1 MKIKLLS
8 LMTVLGLGLS
18 LGACGGGAETT
29 SSISSPSPEMSSPSP
44 TPEMA
49 ADNSANNAEP
59 AGDGH
64 GQGGQVV
71 ETGKYHLELLVAEEP
86 AGLHIDF
93 FIQEGVDHTPVPDA
107 QVVGQLQLPDGTQK
121 TLDFQYSDAD
131 KHYTA
136 YLTDAP
142 AGEYRLV
149 VLSDIRGEKVNGR
162 FTFTP

>member
-1 MKIKLLS
+1 MQVKVLS
-8 LMTVLGLGLS
+8 LITVLGLGLS
-18 LGACGGGAETT
+18 LGACGGQPESTT
-29 SSISSPSPEMSSPSP
+29 SASNSPDATPEATTPSPES
-44 TPEMA
+44 TV
-49 ADNSANNAEP
+49 SASQSQSDH
-59 AGDGH
+59 G
-64 GQGGQVV
+64 GQGGQVI
-71 ETGKYHLELLVAEEP
+71 ETGKYHLELLVAKEP

-93 FIQEGVDHTPVPDA
+93 YLQEGEAHDPVPDA
-107 QVVGQLQLPDGTQK
+107 QVLGQLQLPDGSQK

-149 VLSDIRGEKVNGR
+149 VLTDIRGEKINGR

>member
-1 MKIKLLS
+1 MKIKFLS
-8 LMTVLGLGLS
+8 LITVLGLGLS
-18 LGACGGGAETT
+18 LGACGGDSETT
-29 SSISSPSPEMSSPSP
+29 RSSPSPEISSPSP
-44 TPEMA
+44 TPTMEA
-49 ADNSANNAEP
+49 ADSVANAEP
-59 AGDGH
+59 SDGH
-64 GQGGQVV
+64 AQGGQVV

-107 QVVGQLQLPDGTQK
+107 QVAGQLQLPDGSQK

-136 YLTDAP
+136 YLTNAP

>member
-1 MKIKLLS
+1 MRVKFLS
-8 LMTVLGLGLS
+8 LITVLGLGLS
-18 LGACGGGAETT
+18 IGACGGGSETT
-29 SSISSPSPEMSSPSP
+29 SSSSSPSPEMSSPSP
-44 TPEMA
+44 TPTMEA
-49 ADNSANNAEP
+49 ADSVTNAEP
-59 AGDGH
+59 SDGH

-71 ETGKYHLELLVAEEP
+71 ETGKYHLELLVGQEP

-93 FIQEGVDHTPVPDA
+93 YVQEGLNHDPVPDA
-107 QVVGQLQLPDGTQK
+107 QVVGQLQLPDGGQR

-136 YLTDAP
+136 YLTEAP

-149 VLSDIRGEKVNGR
+149 VLTDIRGEKVNGR

>member
-1 MKIKLLS
+1 MQVKVLS
-8 LMTVLGLGLS
+8 VITILGLGLS
-18 LGACGGGAETT
+18 LGACGGSSDTT
-29 SSISSPSPEMSSPSP
+29 SSALSPASPSPEMSSPSP
-44 TPEMA
+44 EVA
-49 ADNSANNAEP
+49 NSVTNAEP
-59 AGDGH
+59 SDGH
-64 GQGGQVV
+64 GQGGQVI

-93 FIQEGVDHTPVPDA
+93 FIQEGEAHTPVPDA
-107 QVVGQLQLPDGTQK
+107 QVVGQLQLPGGSQK

-149 VLSDIRGEKVNGR
+149 VLTDIRGEKINGR